1 MSLDIPRTRMPC
13 IISVDDPD
21 INLHHKDARAF
32 QGRHLACL
40 SQSARAGVLGGA
52 AVSFLRLARVVGKQ
66 RKKKRKQRDKKKR
79 LNFGGVKENT
89 SSG

>member
-1 MSLDIPRTRMPC
+1 MPC

-66 RKKKRKQRDKKKR
+66 RKKRESREIKKR